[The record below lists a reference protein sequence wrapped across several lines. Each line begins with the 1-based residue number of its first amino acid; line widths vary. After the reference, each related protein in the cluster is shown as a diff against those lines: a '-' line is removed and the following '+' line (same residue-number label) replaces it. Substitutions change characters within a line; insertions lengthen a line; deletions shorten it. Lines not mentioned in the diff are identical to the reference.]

1 MGEQEVGVQVG
12 FIGLGQMGSRMA
24 RNLARAGHGVSA
36 FDTRSEAISAVTG
49 AGARGAS
56 SVADAVGEAEVIFT
70 SLPAPKDVEDV
81 VLGPDGVADSAQ
93 PGAIF
98 VDLSTNAPSVVRRLV
113 AELEKRGIRMLDA
126 PVSGGIEGAE
136 AGTLSIM
143 VGGDPEVF
151 ETVKPVLSAMG
162 TKLFHCG
169 GIGNGTVVK
178 LCNNIAGQALALIT
192 AEVLTLGVRAG
203 VELGTLA
210 EVIGAS
216 TGTNGRLTRTFPRRV
231 FSRKFENPGF
241 SAFLSAKDT
250 RLALDLAHELN
261 VPMQVG
267 ECVGLD
273 MDEVMRRGWGALDF
287 DVVARL
293 QEERAGVVLE
303 LKEDAVK
310 A

>member
-1 MGEQEVGVQVG
+1 MV
-12 FIGLGQMGSRMA
+12 

-36 FDTRSEAISAVTG
+36 FDVQPEAIRRVSETPGV
-49 AGARGAS
+49 RGAA
-56 SVADAVGEAEVIFT
+56 SVADAVSDNDVIFT

-81 VLGPDGVADSAQ
+81 VLGPDGVRDSAKRS
-93 PGAIF
+93 AIF
-98 VDLSTNAPSVVRRLV
+98 VDLSTNAPSVVRRL
-113 AELEKRGIRMLDA
+113 ALELATSGIRMLDA
-126 PVSGGIEGAE
+126 PVSGGVEGAE

-143 VGGDPEVF
+143 VGGDVDAF
-151 ETVKPVLSAMG
+151 EAVKPVLSAMG
-162 TKLFHCG
+162 TRLFHCG
-169 GIGNGTVVK
+169 DIGSGSVVK

-203 VELGTLA
+203 VDLKTLA
-210 EVIGAS
+210 EVIGNS
-216 TGTNGRLTRTFPRRV
+216 TGTNTRLTRTFPRRV
-231 FSRKFENPGF
+231 FPRKFENPGF

-267 ECVGLD
+267 EAVGAD

-293 QEERAGVVLE
+293 QEERAGVVLQLAE
-303 LKEDAVK
+303 EVTA
-310 A
+310 